1 MIETSSYLP
10 GAFLPFSS
18 VFLAGLTLFS
28 LPALSTAPCRAEA
41 SPSPAEQAAV
51 PQQEGLLLV
60 AFGTSHQDAT
70 VSYRELEKDMLPHY
84 APDRLKW
91 SYTSSIIRRKL
102 AGRGTPVPSVEENLD
117 RMAREGIRT
126 LRVQSLHIAPGE
138 EFSRMERQIVS
149 FLALHPDSFDHV
161 FIGRPLLES
170 ERDRDEAVTA
180 FLRHFPAER
189 KKDEAI
195 LLMGHGQQEG
205 RCDMVLSDFAREL
218 NDRDNLAFFATV
230 EGTRGVAPI
239 LEQLKKSGAKTVWL
253 APFMLVAGDHAKN
266 DLGGDEGDSWASML
280 RKEGFTVKTHLKG
293 LGENPGIRAVF
304 SRHARTT
311 ADDLMTPK
319 QAH

>member
-1 MIETSSYLP
+1 MIEASSYVP
-10 GAFLPFSS
+10 GAFLPLSS

-28 LPALSTAPCRAEA
+28 LPVLSAAPCRAEA
-41 SPSPAEQAAV
+41 SPAPAEQAA
-51 PQQEGLLLV
+51 PSRQEGLLLV

-70 VSYRELEKDMLPHY
+70 VSYKELEKDMLAHY

-102 AGRGTPVPSVEENLD
+102 AGRGTPVPSVEENLEQ
-117 RMAREGIRT
+117 MARKGIRT

-149 FLALHPDSFDHV
+149 FLARHPDSFDHV

-170 ERDRDEAVTA
+170 ERDRNEAITA
-180 FLRHFPAER
+180 LLEHFPAER

-218 NDRDNLAFFATV
+218 NDRDSLAFFATV

-253 APFMLVAGDHAKN
+253 APSCWWP
-266 DLGGDEGDSWASML
+266 E
-280 RKEGFTVKTHLKG
+280 TT
-293 LGENPGIRAVF
+293 P
-304 SRHARTT
+304 RTT
-311 ADDLMTPK
+311 WAGMRRIPGLPCSGRRASPSRPTCVGWGKTRASAPFSPAMPGPRRTTS
-319 QAH
+319 

>member
-1 MIETSSYLP
+1 M
-10 GAFLPFSS
+10 
-18 VFLAGLTLFS
+18 
-28 LPALSTAPCRAEA
+28 
-41 SPSPAEQAAV
+41 
-51 PQQEGLLLV
+51 
-60 AFGTSHQDAT
+60 
-70 VSYRELEKDMLPHY
+70 
-84 APDRLKW
+84 
-91 SYTSSIIRRKL
+91 
-102 AGRGTPVPSVEENLD
+102 EENLD

-149 FLALHPDSFDHV
+149 FLARHPDSFDHV

-180 FLRHFPAER
+180 FLQHFPAER

-218 NDRDNLAFFATV
+218 NNRDNLAFFATV

-266 DLGGDEGDSWASML
+266 DLGGDEEDSWASML

>member
-1 MIETSSYLP
+1 MIETSSYVP
-10 GAFLPFSS
+10 GALLPFSS

-28 LPALSTAPCRAEA
+28 LPVLCSAPCRAD
-41 SPSPAEQAAV
+41 SSPAPSEQAA
-51 PQQEGLLLV
+51 PSRQEALLLV

-70 VSYRELEKDMLPHY
+70 VSYKALEKDMLAHY

-91 SYTSSIIRRKL
+91 SYTSEIIRRKL
-102 AGRGTPVPSVEENLD
+102 AKSGVAVPSIEENLD
-117 RMAREGIRT
+117 RIAREGVRT
-126 LRVQSLHIAPGE
+126 LRIQSLHIAPGE
-138 EFSRMERQIVS
+138 EFSGMERRIVS
-149 FLALHPDSFDHV
+149 FLARHPDSFDHV

-170 ERDRDEAVTA
+170 EQDRDEAITA
-180 FLRHFPAER
+180 FLGHFPAER
-189 KKDEAI
+189 QKDEAI

-218 NDRDNLAFFATV
+218 NDRDGLAFFATV
-230 EGTRGVAPI
+230 EGTREFAPI
-239 LEQLKKSGAKTVWL
+239 LHQLKKSGVKTVWL

-266 DLGGDEGDSWASML
+266 DLCGDEEDSWASLL

-311 ADDLMTPK
+311 EDDLMTSK
-319 QAH
+319 KAH

>member
-1 MIETSSYLP
+1 MIEISSYVP

-18 VFLAGLTLFS
+18 VFLAGFALFS
-28 LPALSTAPCRAEA
+28 LPVLSAAPCGAEA
-41 SPSPAEQAAV
+41 APAPAEQAA
-51 PQQEGLLLV
+51 PSQQGSLLLV

-70 VSYRELEKDMLPHY
+70 VSYRELEKDMLAHY

-91 SYTSSIIRRKL
+91 SYTSEIIRKKL
-102 AGRGTPVPSVEENLD
+102 AKRGAPVPSIEENLD
-117 RMAREGIRT
+117 RMAREGTRT

-149 FLALHPDSFDHV
+149 FLARHPDSFDHV

-170 ERDRDEAVTA
+170 ERDRDEAITA
-180 FLRHFPAER
+180 LLQHFPAER
-189 KKDEAI
+189 NRDEAI

-218 NDRDNLAFFATV
+218 NDRDHLAFFATV
-230 EGTRGVAPI
+230 EGTRGVSPI
-239 LEQLKKSGAKTVWL
+239 LEQLKKSGVKTVWL

-266 DLGGDEGDSWASML
+266 DLCGDEEDSWATLL
-280 RKEGFTVKTHLKG
+280 RKEGFTVKSHLKG

-304 SRHARTT
+304 SRHVRTT
-311 ADDLMTPK
+311 EDDLMAPK
-319 QAH
+319 KAH